1 MRYHRNGEPLWV
13 SDEGKPS
20 DGDIPVCDCGSERVF
35 EFQVDGFEIFIMF
48 YDGVFLMVL
57 FLSFSKPLAMDFFV
71 VAVVTICSAEKEKND
86 NKNNVIFF

>member
-48 YDGVFLMVL
+48 YDGVFQMVL
-57 FLSFSKPLAMDFFV
+57 FLSFPKSLSMDLFV
-71 VAVVTICSAEKEKND
+71 VAVVTICSVEKEKND

>member
-35 EFQVDGFEIFIMF
+35 EFQVDGFEIFIML

-57 FLSFSKPLAMDFFV
+57 SLSSPKPLSMDFFV
-71 VAVVTICSAEKEKND
+71 VAVVTVCSVEKEKND

>member
-57 FLSFSKPLAMDFFV
+57 FLSFPKPLSMDFFV
-71 VAVVTICSAEKEKND
+71 VAVVTICSVEKEKND
-86 NKNNVIFF
+86 NKNNVTFF

>member
-1 MRYHRNGEPLWV
+1 LRYHRNGEPLWV

-57 FLSFSKPLAMDFFV
+57 FLSFPKPLSMDFFV
-71 VAVVTICSAEKEKND
+71 VAVVTICSVEKEKND

>member
-48 YDGVFLMVL
+48 SDGTFS
-57 FLSFSKPLAMDFFV
+57 FLSKTTINGFLCSCSGYHLFSGK
-71 VAVVTICSAEKEKND
+71 IEK
-86 NKNNVIFF
+86 